1 MGLAHAVGPSEHVTG
16 LEFSPE
22 FSPEFAS
29 LAEENFAK
37 MTSKISKS

>member
-22 FSPEFAS
+22 FAS

-37 MTSKISKS
+37 MTSKIPKS